1 MNLLKQLQTVTFH
14 RAFVDLGGSIN
25 AALMLSN
32 AIYWTNRLPPERD
45 GWFYKTRVEW
55 EAETGLTRREQDKAR
70 EQLVARG
77 LLETRRAKVSD
88 DDCVTAIWFRV
99 HLAALADR
107 LNGGDQLAESANCQ
121 LAESANTKWR
131 KAPIGLLIDKRTSST
146 TSSSSSSA
154 CACAILMMADWQPS
168 AAVFQVLT
176 AHGITREFALAN
188 LQEFRLYWIQR
199 GAARADWDSVFVA
212 SIRREF
218 AYRQDH
224 EARRHD
230 RSANRANLPNQ
241 PARQSGRPRKETLAE
256 RCARYDRY
264 AAGLD
269 ASLGGG
275 NAPETAYD
283 AIPGV
288 FQRH

>member
-32 AIYWTNRLPPERD
+32 AIYWTHRLPPERD

-55 EAETGLTRREQDKAR
+55 EKETGLTRREQDKAR
-70 EQLVARG
+70 EQLVERG

-88 DDCVTAIWFRV
+88 EDCVTAIWFRINLEAL
-99 HLAALADR
+99 LAR

-121 LAESANTKWR
+121 LAESANTNWR
-131 KAPIGLLIDKRTSST
+131 KAPIGLLIEKRTST

-154 CACAILMMADWQPS
+154 GACAILMTADWQPS

-176 AHGITREFALAN
+176 AHGIAREFALAN
-188 LQEFRLYWIQR
+188 LQEFRLYWTQR
-199 GAARADWDSVFVA
+199 GTARADWDSVFVA

-230 RSANRANLPNQ
+230 RSSVRPNLSDQ

-256 RCARYDRY
+256 RCARYDRF

-269 ASLGGG
+269 ASLGGE
-275 NAPETAYD
+275 NAPGTAYD
-283 AIPGV
+283 ALPGV